1 MKISTGQAQR
11 FIGKPDPAVRAVLVY
26 GPDGGLVRE
35 RIEALL
41 RSVVEDP
48 NDPFRVAELDA
59 AALRD
64 DPARL
69 ADEAAALALTGGRR
83 VVRIRGAGDGLSD
96 QFKAFLSDPPG
107 EALIL
112 LEAGELPA
120 RSSLRKVFEAARN
133 AAALACYHDAG
144 RDLSEVIEKALATA
158 GLVASPDALA
168 YLGAN
173 LGADRQL
180 TRRELEKLVLYKGSP
195 AEGDP
200 ATRRV
205 ELADVQACI
214 GDSSELTLENIAFA
228 VGDGDLQGIER
239 GLTRSLQEGAQPI
252 SVLRGVARHFQRLH
266 LVVGQLKRGVR
277 VEDALKR
284 LRPPLFW
291 KTADRFRGQAA
302 RWDAPALATA
312 LESLLTTEAACKRTA
327 SPVQALVS
335 RALLQIAANAPRRQ
349 RAR

>member
-11 FIGKPDPAVRAVLVY
+11 FIKKPDPTIRAVLVY

-69 ADEAAALALTGGRR
+69 PDEAAALALTGGRR

-96 QFKAFLSDPPG
+96 QFKAFLTDPPG

-112 LEAGELPA
+112 LEAGELPT

-133 AAALACYHDAG
+133 GAALACYHDAG
-144 RDLSEVIEKALATA
+144 RDLNEVIDKTLAAA
-158 GLVASPDALA
+158 GLVASPDAHA

-180 TRRELEKLVLYKGSP
+180 TRRELEKLVLYMGRP
-195 AEGDP
+195 LEGDP
-200 ATRRV
+200 ANRRV

-266 LVVGQLKRGVR
+266 LVVGQLKRGVGI
-277 VEDALKR
+277 EDALKR
-284 LRPPLFW
+284 LRPPVFW
-291 KTADRFRGQAA
+291 KTSERFRNQAG
-302 RWDAPALATA
+302 RWNAPALAAA
-312 LESLLTTEAACKRTA
+312 LENLLTTEAACKRTA
-327 SPVQALVS
+327 SPAETLVS
-335 RALLQIAANAPRRQ
+335 RALLHIAANAPRRQ
-349 RAR
+349 RGG